1 MTCPSCFVQTGGAS
15 KKTHTRKRTRAPSR
29 PSLTSSAPSTRTRL
43 PVRNRRQTGYFH
55 RAIVLAE
62 KLETNF
68 SSKACK
74 QFVQDLKTKYKGAK
88 IDPKD
93 SPTEAI
99 EKVFALE
106 EDTGVDKVVSPPPSK
121 RAKRGPSSSASS
133 SSSTKRSTTAKK
145 RAGRRRV
152 WLTVLGLAVAAGV
165 GGVAAGMSFAKH
177 TAPPTAVMSLPS
189 PSPPPPPPLVSAS
202 QSPTAT
208 SNLFDFSN
216 EPLDLNKKRAAF
228 LPEVAKFRKRGN
240 EKENL
245 FGPTAETLFG
255 E

>member
-1 MTCPSCFVQTGGAS
+1 MTCPTCFVQTGGAS
-15 KKTHTRKRTRAPSR
+15 KPHTRKRPRAPSR
-29 PSLTSSAPSTRTRL
+29 PSLSSTRTKL
-43 PVRNRRQTGYFH
+43 PVSNRPQTGYFH

-74 QFVQDLKTKYKGAK
+74 QFVKDLKKKYKGAK

-106 EDTGVDKVVSPPPSK
+106 EDTGVDKAVSPPPSK
-121 RAKRGPSSSASS
+121 RAKRGPSSSSASS

-177 TAPPTAVMSLPS
+177 TAPPNAIGDKDT
-189 PSPPPPPPLVSAS
+189 
-202 QSPTAT
+202 TTT
-208 SNLFDFSN
+208 SNLFDFRN
-216 EPLDLNKKRAAF
+216 DPLNLNKKRAAF
-228 LPEVAKFRKRGN
+228 LPEVAKFRTMGN

-245 FGPTAETLFG
+245 FGPTGPTAETLFG

>member
-1 MTCPSCFVQTGGAS
+1 MTCPTCFVQTGGAS
-15 KKTHTRKRTRAPSR
+15 KPHTRKRPRAPSR
-29 PSLTSSAPSTRTRL
+29 PSLSSSAPSTRTKL
-43 PVRNRRQTGYFH
+43 TVRNRRQTGYFH

-106 EDTGVDKVVSPPPSK
+106 EDTGVDKAVSPPPSK
-121 RAKRGPSSSASS
+121 RAKRGPSSSSSASS

-152 WLTVLGLAVAAGV
+152 WLTVLGLLVAAGV
-165 GGVAAGMSFAKH
+165 GGVTMY
-177 TAPPTAVMSLPS
+177 
-189 PSPPPPPPLVSAS
+189 
-202 QSPTAT
+202 TAT
-208 SNLFDFSN
+208 GRRSSTVIVEGETGAYTPDYAAALSQCSKQRNTNEQKVCGHCFSPQYKPDYKFCGDCG
-216 EPLDLNKKRAAF
+216 EPLNTKT
-228 LPEVAKFRKRGN
+228 V
-240 EKENL
+240 EK
-245 FGPTAETLFG
+245 GV
-255 E
+255 